1 MVKRVVSYR
10 LPSLNT
16 CSLMTLLKS
25 VCLTFFFSF
34 FLFSPAGAPRF
45 PKSPPVKLYG
55 FLGTETKVECDL
67 FGNPTPEVQWNRS
80 PSSPLPPGRSQ
91 VKKDGLYINNTK
103 KEDEGIYTC
112 LATNE
117 YGMVIHGTYLIVKAV
132 GK

>member
-1 MVKRVVSYR
+1 MLLDDFNEKRVF
-10 LPSLNT
+10 N
-16 CSLMTLLKS
+16 
-25 VCLTFFFSF
+25 FFFF

>member
-1 MVKRVVSYR
+1 MFNLIIYFAS
-10 LPSLNT
+10 
-16 CSLMTLLKS
+16 
-25 VCLTFFFSF
+25 FFSF
-34 FLFSPAGAPRF
+34 PFAGAPRF

-55 FLGTETKVECDL
+55 FLGTETKVKCDL
-67 FGNPTPEVQWNRS
+67 FGNPTPEVQWNKS
-80 PSSPLPPGRSQ
+80 PSSPLPLGRSE

-117 YGMVIHGTYLIVKAV
+117 YGMVIHGAYLIVKAV

>member
-1 MVKRVVSYR
+1 
-10 LPSLNT
+10 
-16 CSLMTLLKS
+16 MTSLKS
-25 VCLTFFFSF
+25 VCLTFFLS
-34 FLFSPAGAPRF
+34 FSPAGAPRF
-45 PKSPPVKLYG
+45 PKFPPVKLYG

-80 PSSPLPPGRSQ
+80 PSSPLPPGRSE
-91 VKKDGLYINNTK
+91 VKNDGLYISNTK